1 MTELRRGRPRSSAA
15 HDAILE
21 ATRVLLIANGY
32 AQLSMERVAGHAGVG
47 KQTVYRRW
55 PSKAP
60 LVAEAVLDGFRQ
72 GMSLPVLFDTGDL
85 AADLRAWLRGVAA
98 VQASPHNA
106 ALTRAL
112 AAAAADN
119 PQDGDALYREL
130 TGPQYEAVVHR
141 LQHGVDGGQV
151 RADADLEA
159 GADALVGAT
168 LYRMLAHT
176 AMAAEMSQRFDG
188 LVDALM
194 SGLQPKRPSRNV
206 SR

>member
-1 MTELRRGRPRSSAA
+1 MTELRRGRPRSSIV

-21 ATRVLLIANGY
+21 SARVLLIEGGY

-60 LVAEAVLDGFRQ
+60 LVAEAVLDGMQQ
-72 GMSLPVLFDTGDL
+72 GASLPVLGDTGDL
-85 AADLRAWLRGVAA
+85 AADLRAWLQGVAE
-98 VQASPHNA
+98 VQASPRNA
-106 ALTRAL
+106 ALSRAL

-119 PQDGDALYREL
+119 PKDGDALYQEL
-130 TGPQYEAVVHR
+130 TGPQYDAIVQR
-141 LQHGVDGGQV
+141 LQQAVDAGEI

-159 GADALVGAT
+159 VADALVGAT

-176 AMAAEMSQRFDG
+176 AMATEHSRRSDG
-188 LVDALM
+188 LVDALIV
-194 SGLQPKRPSRNV
+194 GLRPERA
-206 SR
+206 R